1 MTNAN
6 PPVAQPPVLGG
17 PCPYLSVSNAGKA
30 ADYYVAA
37 LGAKEVMLLGRQAEF
52 LRRRSAA
59 RVGFDCLPSLN

>member
-1 MTNAN
+1 MSDQPSAVRPRDMTSAKETVMTNAN

-37 LGAKEVMLLGRQAEF
+37 LGARK
-52 LRRRSAA
+52 
-59 RVGFDCLPSLN
+59 